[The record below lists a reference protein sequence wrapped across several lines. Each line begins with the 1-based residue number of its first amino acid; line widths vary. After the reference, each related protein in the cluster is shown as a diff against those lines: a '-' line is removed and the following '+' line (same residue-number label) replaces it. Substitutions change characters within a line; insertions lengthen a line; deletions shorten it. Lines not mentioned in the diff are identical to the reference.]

1 MGNSLVSIQIIPNVP
16 EEENSY
22 DYVDAAIR
30 IMEELGVKYDVHP
43 LETTDREISMIKSQ
57 FKKGW
62 RPIIAILI
70 FIGLW
75 EIGVRIFSVEEW
87 LLPAPSDIVMEAKRV
102 LPTFLPHLASTLVLT
117 ISGFLIGATV
127 GLVVAILLH
136 ISRRLRE
143 TFYPFL
149 ILSQNIPI
157 IVLAPLLVIWFG
169 FGPLPKL
176 IVITLACFFPIA
188 VSTLGG
194 LQQAE
199 RKLIF
204 YMQMMGAGHA
214 QMFWKLELPNAVPTI
229 ISGLKIAA
237 TYSVM
242 AAVISEWLGAQ
253 KGIGVFMTLASS
265 SYKTSSVFVAIII
278 TMLLSL
284 AFFSLIL
291 LLEKSLGRW
300 QRKGET
306 S

>member
-1 MGNSLVSIQIIPNVP
+1 M
-16 EEENSY
+16 
-22 DYVDAAIR
+22 
-30 IMEELGVKYDVHP
+30 
-43 LETTDREISMIKSQ
+43 MINIL
-57 FKKGW
+57 KKGW
-62 RPIIAILI
+62 RSVVAVLL

-75 EIGVRIFSVEEW
+75 EASVHVFSVEEW
-87 LLPAPSDIVMEAKRV
+87 FLPSPSSIVLESKEV
-102 LPTFLPHLASTLVLT
+102 LPTFLPHFTSTLALSA
-117 ISGFLIGATV
+117 IGFVIGAMV
-127 GLVVAILLH
+127 GLLIATLLH
-136 ISRRLRE
+136 ISKQGRE

-188 VSTLGG
+188 VSTLSG
-194 LQQAE
+194 LQQSNRE
-199 RKLIF
+199 IFF
-204 YMQMMGAGHA
+204 YMKMMGAN
-214 QMFWKLELPNAVPTI
+214 QSQIFWKLELPHAVPSI

-253 KGIGVFMTLASS
+253 KGIGVFMTLAAS
-265 SYKTSSVFVAIII
+265 SYKTSRVFVAIII

-291 LLEKSLGRW
+291 LLEKMLARW
-300 QRKGET
+300 QKKGDA